1 MPIVFDL
8 EGPLSPMDHAYE
20 VMARCVPNGREIFE
34 IISFYDDIVY
44 FEERREGYEPGTTL
58 ALIVPFLI
66 VHGVTEDDLQRI
78 SENATL
84 TPGARRTVR
93 ELDTTPFVAST
104 SYEQHATHVAGLVGI
119 PHEHVY
125 CTEMPLDDAPEPSE
139 EERRLVL
146 ETEQEILKR
155 FYPPSDADKEELV
168 ESIDDFFEKL
178 SETELGEFC
187 SRIKVVGGSRKA
199 KVVEEV
205 ADIKDVDVSE
215 IACVGDSITDVD
227 MLKFVRER
235 DGLAVAFNGNEYC
248 IPEADVAV
256 AAPSL
261 SAILPILKA
270 FFEEGKDEA
279 LELAEELEPEK
290 DARVLNVNRA
300 RRHELEEFIEY
311 SEAMRE
317 RVRGEAGKLG

>member
-1 MPIVFDL
+1 MPVVFDL

-34 IISFYDDIVY
+34 VLSFYDDVVY

-58 ALIVPFLI
+58 ALIVPFLV
-66 VHGVTEDDLQRI
+66 VHGVTEDDLRRV
-78 SENATL
+78 SEDATL
-84 TPGARRTVR
+84 TPGARKTVR
-93 ELDTTPFVAST
+93 ELDATPFVAST
-104 SYEQHATHVAGLVGI
+104 SYEQHATRIAGLVGI
-119 PHEHVY
+119 PSEHVY
-125 CTEMPLDDAPEPSE
+125 CTEMPLDDAPKPSE

-146 ETEQEILKR
+146 EMEREILR
-155 FYPPSDADKEELV
+155 ELYPPDDADKEELIETV
-168 ESIDDFFEKL
+168 DDFLERL
-178 SETELGEFC
+178 SGTELGEFC

-205 ADIKDVDVSE
+205 ANSEDVDVSE

-235 DGLAVAFNGNEYC
+235 GGLAVAFNGNEYC

-261 SAILPILKA
+261 SAVLPFLET

-279 LELAEELEPEK
+279 LELAEEFEPEGEV
-290 DARVLNVNRA
+290 RVLNVNRA
-300 RRHELEEFIEY
+300 RRHELEEFIGY